1 MTVELNDLTEGLL
14 VKVLGFEA
22 AMFLVRNLKSW
33 FPSFKALDKVPQDG
47 YLDLGY

>member
-33 FPSFKALDKVPQDG
+33 FQGKVSKP
-47 YLDLGY
+47 LIKSRKMVIWI